1 MLCLSCLI
9 DEQLRSLF
17 SYRRSTTEN
26 NFCKLCQRYIVGQL
40 RNLVA
45 HINFIHLHSGAAWHL
60 AKCWCSSCFIQY
72 REVALLG
79 LTFAVN
85 RIART
90 ATWCSVHHVSG
101 CHWSLSP
108 SLSLSPSPS
117 LASRPVTKFRIW
129 HATSCNPSVA
139 DQWHWKMMGHPSH
152 LLMRAISDKGIV
164 PWCQPA
170 LQWPPGQGMPCL
182 TRVCTQAFPR
192 CVPASQKEHG
202 HVACNSG
209 LALEEISRVVQTD
222 SPPPCGHLAISWSS
236 GCLEVHWDS
245 DYFRLI
251 WCQWCQWRANTE
263 TPKWSASAAMIC
275 ILLAQTRDGVAAF
288 HHHPAGSPSELLG
301 EANGRGMLPWDIF
314 QPHRM
319 WGFAGKNWQNI
330 AKLVTQQWYFVINF
344 EFDRFWKHIKS
355 NDQLKLYWCDQGQG
369 MTQRMFQHVL
379 SWGNCIILNLY
390 IWFYLQKCLTT
401 LRWR

>member
-1 MLCLSCLI
+1 MSCLSCLI

-26 NFCKLCQRYIVGQL
+26 NFCKLCQRYLVGQL

-108 SLSLSPSPS
+108 SLSLPLPLWHLDPWPNSEYDMQH
-117 LASRPVTKFRIW
+117 
-129 HATSCNPSVA
+129 HATQVWPTNDIGKWWVI
-139 DQWHWKMMGHPSH
+139 MGHPSH

-209 LALEEISRVVQTD
+209 LALEEISRRGANGFPA
-222 SPPPCGHLAISWSS
+222 SLRPFGHLVIVRMPWSS
-236 GCLEVHWDS
+236 L
-245 DYFRLI
+245 
-251 WCQWCQWRANTE
+251 
-263 TPKWSASAAMIC
+263 
-275 ILLAQTRDGVAAF
+275 
-288 HHHPAGSPSELLG
+288 
-301 EANGRGMLPWDIF
+301 
-314 QPHRM
+314 
-319 WGFAGKNWQNI
+319 
-330 AKLVTQQWYFVINF
+330 
-344 EFDRFWKHIKS
+344 
-355 NDQLKLYWCDQGQG
+355 
-369 MTQRMFQHVL
+369 
-379 SWGNCIILNLY
+379 
-390 IWFYLQKCLTT
+390 
-401 LRWR
+401 